1 MRIKLTLMS
10 VAILTLCA
18 SLTNAGTEGYEYV
31 RSEPLTLLDLDVG
44 NVSYDFSGNAE
55 IPFTLS
61 GANANV
67 YLAIYTK
74 DQDTP
79 GGWGGPGHPAWNG
92 GYALNRR
99 AGIPNMVRVV
109 ECGQY
114 DVGSGT
120 CAWDGTDWAGDSVEP
135 GTYTLYVLA
144 VDNISD
150 ANWVAITGYGFRMR
164 STQARV
170 WQGQGWMYGI
180 PAGLGGG
187 RQGGEGEG
195 PRGHI
200 DHPYGGG
207 FMLYHIAPGNFLDA
221 DSPYDLIAGR
231 VVEFP
236 EYGLTN
242 EDGSKA
248 HILGGQAHG
257 TAIDPEDFSRN
268 WMYGYSNQG
277 IIGVTVD
284 WESQTSVPMEGFG
297 QPPTSQQQQLA
308 RGDHGN
314 LFFSIQYH
322 NNSLYMGNGWP
333 NDPPAAGIYEIDAT
347 TGEVSDVIDVSDF
360 YVFTAYNEDGS
371 TRAAPSMINCMEIDE
386 QGFVMV
392 AGGWGGGS
400 STRSPTKVDWDG
412 NLIYMNDAGD
422 GFNDMI
428 FDAEAAALGVEPT
441 TEGQAHSVSQSAEG
455 FTFVTQGTIGEMNAQ
470 VVYGNIFGPDGAGI
484 FGVDI
489 DKAALSGNGA
499 TGSGTNMIHE
509 HSDWDGLYIL
519 TAEDGWND
527 ANGGYQVAH
536 LPFRIEQALI
546 GSDVT
551 AVLET
556 SAATPDAL
564 DLGDA
569 YPNPFNAQ
577 TTIEFAIPVEGYALL
592 TVYNNQGQKV
602 STLVNEVLSAGSY
615 RTSWDGKDAAGQ
627 TVAGG
632 LYFYRMKVG
641 DYEQTKKMTLL
652 K

>member
-1 MRIKLTLMS
+1 MRVKLIVIMMM
-10 VAILTLCA
+10 VLCA
-18 SLTNAGTEGYEYV
+18 SQIYAGTEGYEYV
-31 RSEPLTLLDLDVG
+31 RSEPLTLLNLDVG

-55 IPFTLS
+55 VPFTLS

-74 DQDTP
+74 DQATP

-92 GYALNRR
+92 GHALNRR
-99 AGIPNMVRVV
+99 AGIPNMVKVV

-120 CAWDGTDWAGDSVEP
+120 CAWDGTDWAGDPVEA

-207 FMLYHIAPGNFLDA
+207 FMLYPIAPGNFLDA
-221 DSPYDLIAGR
+221 DSPYDHIADR

-236 EYGLTN
+236 EYGLTDDEGN
-242 EDGSKA
+242 KA
-248 HILGGQAHG
+248 HILNGQAHG
-257 TAIDPEDFSRN
+257 TAIDPADFSRN
-268 WMYGYSNQG
+268 WMYGYANVG
-277 IIGVTVD
+277 VIGVTVD
-284 WESQTSVPMEGFG
+284 WDSQTSVPMDGFG
-297 QPPTSQQQQLA
+297 EPPASWQVKVA
-308 RGDHGN
+308 RGDQSN
-314 LFFSIQYH
+314 VFTSIQFYE
-322 NNSLYMGNGWP
+322 NKLYLGHGYATN
-333 NDPPAAGIYEIDAT
+333 PPFAAVYEMDAP
-347 TGEVSDVIDVSDF
+347 TGEVTDVIDVSDY
-360 YVFTAYNEDGS
+360 YVWEAYAAEGAREL
-371 TRAAPSMINCMEIDE
+371 RASMINCIEIDE
-386 QGFVMV
+386 DGFVMV
-392 AGGWGGGS
+392 AGGWGGS
-400 STRSPTKVDWDG
+400 STTRSPTKVDWNGD
-412 NLIYMNDAGD
+412 LIYMNDAGD

-428 FDAEAAALGVEPT
+428 FADEAQALGVEPT
-441 TEGQAHSVSQSAEG
+441 TEGQAHAVSQSAEK
-455 FTFVTQGTIGEMNAQ
+455 FTFVTQGTRGEMNAQ

-509 HSDWDGLYIL
+509 HSNWDGLYIL

-536 LPFRIEQALI
+536 LPFRIESALI
-546 GSDVT
+546 GTDVT
-551 AVLET
+551 VVEEV
-556 SAATPDAL
+556 SSATPGAFT
-564 DLGDA
+564 LGDA

-577 TTIEFAIPVEGYALL
+577 TQIEFAIPVGGDALM

-602 STLVNEVLSAGSY
+602 STLVNEFLSAGSY
-615 RTSWDGKDAAGQ
+615 RTSWDGTNAAGQ

-632 LYFYRMKVG
+632 LYFYRLKVG